1 MEAVVEQLFKSYRQF
16 NYSYKKCKSCIF
28 LRKNVYETCETMI
41 RIAITITI
49 RKCHLLETIDLDKQT
64 NKPKHDN
71 IKDNET
77 INLHNTKD
85 T

>member
-1 MEAVVEQLFKSYRQF
+1 MEAVVEQLFFHTDSLIILI
-16 NYSYKKCKSCIF
+16 KKKCIF

-49 RKCHLLETIDLDKQT
+49 RKCHLLETNDLDKQT

-71 IKDNET
+71 IKDNKT

>member
-1 MEAVVEQLFKSYRQF
+1 MNSFLFNKDSLIILI
-16 NYSYKKCKSCIF
+16 KKVQVIF

-49 RKCHLLETIDLDKQT
+49 RKCHLLETNDLDKQT

-71 IKDNET
+71 IKDNKT